1 MQYGICTEYKLS
13 KKNLQL
19 AFENIL
25 KMMKSETENTN

>member
-1 MQYGICTEYKLS
+1 MVFVLNISYR